1 MMRKSPIY
9 KYLFIFLFLFSSGLF
24 CQIKDSI
31 KQKNQQLQSIRDDIS
46 KLERELKSKSRKERE
61 SLQSLE
67 NINKQ
72 NLHLGKLINNVLV
85 EEKQKEQAIGGIE
98 QEVQTIEKRIKNLK
112 SQYSRYI
119 VWFYKN
125 SGLSMWRFILDAE
138 SFNQALV
145 RYQYLKYISR
155 QNKITLD
162 KLTAGRAK
170 LSGLQNNLEI
180 ERKAKEILANKK
192 LKEQDVLEKKEKEK
206 KGLISVLKKD
216 QKMIADE
223 INLKRRAEI
232 LIKNIIAKLIEA
244 DREAKKRSLESKVK
258 NDKKVASGKLP
269 QSFDYSSFQNFAQLR
284 GSLGWPVKEG
294 RIVRKFGENKNE
306 RLKTVTLNYG
316 IDIGV
321 GASQNVLSV
330 AEGIVSAIDWIPGYG
345 SIVIVTHRDDFRT
358 VYGHVTGI
366 TVKEGDRIK
375 AGSTIGKVSESLEGN
390 IVHFEIWNERN
401 YQNPEAWLS
410 LR

>member
-1 MMRKSPIY
+1 MRKSPIY

-46 KLERELKSKSRKERE
+46 NLERELKSKSRKERE

-72 NLHLGKLINNVLV
+72 NLLLGKLINNLLV

-366 TVKEGDRIK
+366 AVKEGDRIK

>member
-1 MMRKSPIY
+1 
-9 KYLFIFLFLFSSGLF
+9 LL
-24 CQIKDSI
+24 
-31 KQKNQQLQSIRDDIS
+31 
-46 KLERELKSKSRKERE
+46 
-61 SLQSLE
+61 
-67 NINKQ
+67 
-72 NLHLGKLINNVLV
+72 LGKLINNLLV

-366 TVKEGDRIK
+366 AVKEGDRIK